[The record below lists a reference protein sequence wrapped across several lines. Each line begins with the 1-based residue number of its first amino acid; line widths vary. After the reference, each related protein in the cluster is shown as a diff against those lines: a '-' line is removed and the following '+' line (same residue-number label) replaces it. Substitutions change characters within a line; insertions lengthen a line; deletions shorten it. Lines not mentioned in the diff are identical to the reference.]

1 MKVQSFKSQPYQVS
15 CVAGRRKGGKGS
27 KQPRENWEEGSRERH
42 LPSRSRA
49 SRAVFFPFPFPSTPA
64 TRAISTDIS
73 LFLPLIV
80 EVTLPD
86 LMIYSLSN
94 PGDTTR

>member
-1 MKVQSFKSQPYQVS
+1 MFFDTHLNLYDTDVS
-15 CVAGRRKGGKGS
+15 CYESAFIQKTTVS
-27 KQPRENWEEGSRERH
+27 S
-42 LPSRSRA
+42 
-49 SRAVFFPFPFPSTPA
+49 F
-64 TRAISTDIS
+64 ISTDIS

-94 PGDTTR
+94 PGDTIR

>member
-1 MKVQSFKSQPYQVS
+1 MLFDAHLNLYDIWFESAFIQKTTVSAVSSF
-15 CVAGRRKGGKGS
+15 
-27 KQPRENWEEGSRERH
+27 
-42 LPSRSRA
+42 
-49 SRAVFFPFPFPSTPA
+49 
-64 TRAISTDIS
+64 ISTDIS

-94 PGDTTR
+94 PGDTIR

>member
-1 MKVQSFKSQPYQVS
+1 MTPRENEVPHFLLMTHVMKVHSFKRQQYQVS
-15 CVAGRRKGGKGS
+15 FSYIVLETFFS
-27 KQPRENWEEGSRERH
+27 FS
-42 LPSRSRA
+42 
-49 SRAVFFPFPFPSTPA
+49 VFF
-64 TRAISTDIS
+64 TDIS
-73 LFLPLIV
+73 LFLSLIV

>member
-1 MKVQSFKSQPYQVS
+1 MFFDTHLNLYDTCYESAFIQKTTVSSFI
-15 CVAGRRKGGKGS
+15 
-27 KQPRENWEEGSRERH
+27 
-42 LPSRSRA
+42 
-49 SRAVFFPFPFPSTPA
+49 STC
-64 TRAISTDIS
+64 TDIS

-94 PGDTTR
+94 PGDTIR